1 MGSLRLFRRVRLAP
15 GLTLNLTTRGASLSA
30 GVRGAHVTVGRTG
43 IRRTV
48 GIPGTGV
55 FYTSHTGLHSGIHTA
70 GHFAEAKTAP
80 PGGISSKNLPITLLL
95 CLFLGPLGAHRF
107 YVGRVVSG
115 LLMLL
120 LAMSVYGAILV
131 VIWWLFDFLIIL
143 MGRFTDSHDDR
154 ICW

>member
-1 MGSLRLFRRVRLAP
+1 LFRRVRLAP

-70 GHFAEAKTAP
+70 GHFAGAKTAP
-80 PGGISSKNLPITLLL
+80 AGGISSKNVLVALLL

-107 YVGRVVSG
+107 YVGRWASG
-115 LLMLL
+115 ALMLL
-120 LAMSVYGAILV
+120 LALTVYGAILV
-131 VIWWLFDFLIIL
+131 VIWWLFDFLIIVT
-143 MGRFTDSHDDR
+143 GNFTDSHDDR
-154 ICW
+154 IRW